1 MNVYHKWM
9 AVCVVMMV
17 AVAGASAQDVK
28 TDYDHHADFS
38 QYHTYSWH
46 KVHTDDPLWQSR
58 VTDAVDHALQAK
70 GLQRVDDNG
79 DLSVAAIGA
88 SHNQREYETFYNGF
102 GPGWRWGGFGPAATT
117 RAYNYQ
123 VGTLVLDL
131 YDTKNK
137 QLVWRGM
144 ARDTL
149 SDKPEKNEKKLHKAL
164 EKMLKDFPPKDK
176 G

>member
-1 MNVYHKWM
+1 MNVYRRWM
-9 AVCVVMMV
+9 AVCAVTIV
-17 AVAGASAQDVK
+17 AVAGALAQDVK

-46 KVHTDDPLWQSR
+46 KVHTENPLWQSR
-58 VTDAVDHALQAK
+58 VVDAVDHALQAK
-70 GLQRVDDNG
+70 GLQKVDNNG
-79 DLSVAAIGA
+79 DLSVAAVGA

-102 GPGWRWGGFGPAATT
+102 GPGWRWGGFGSTATT
-117 RAYNYQ
+117 RVYNYH
-123 VGTLVLDL
+123 VGTLVVDL
-131 YDTKNK
+131 FDTKNK

-149 SDKPEKNEKKLHKAL
+149 SDKPEKNEKKLEKAVD
-164 EKMLKDFPPKDK
+164 KMFKDFPPKEK